1 MENCGIMID
10 THCHLFMEPLA
21 SDAPGV
27 LRRAAASGVDRVVVP
42 SFDMGSWSEVR
53 ELSRQPG
60 VYPALGLHPWNAGS
74 GLDIHRL
81 RTGLSGLE
89 PVAIGEI
96 GLDFKIPDASRQIQV
111 RVFRSQLDLAL
122 EMDLP
127 VILHCRGA
135 FDEMAA
141 ILEEDAYRGRLRG
154 VLHAYTRSPQTA
166 GRFLALGF
174 YLAFGGGV
182 TRSRAGRARRS
193 ASVVPL
199 DRILLETDAPSIGM
213 EGLEP
218 DQVEPAHIVRV
229 AETIAALRGMDPA
242 EIASLT
248 TANAELLFG
257 L

>member
-1 MENCGIMID
+1 MID

-21 SDAPGV
+21 FDAAGV
-27 LRRAAASGVDRVVVP
+27 LRRAAESGVDRIVVP
-42 SFDMGSWSEVR
+42 SFDMASWSEVK

-60 VYPALGLHPWNAGS
+60 VYPAMGLHPWNAEG

-81 RTGLSGLE
+81 RTVLSGLE

-96 GLDFKIPDASRQIQV
+96 GLDFKIPNVTRRMQV
-111 RVFRSQLDLAL
+111 QVFRSQLDLAL

-154 VLHAYTRSPQTA
+154 VLHAYTRGPETA
-166 GRFLALGF
+166 DRFLALGF
-174 YLAFGGGV
+174 YMAFGGGV
-182 TRSRAGRARRS
+182 TRPRARRARAS

-218 DQVEPAHIVRV
+218 GQVEPAHVVRV
-229 AETIAALRGMDPA
+229 AEAIAVLRGMDPL
-242 EIASLT
+242 EIESLT
-248 TANAELLFG
+248 TASAERLFG